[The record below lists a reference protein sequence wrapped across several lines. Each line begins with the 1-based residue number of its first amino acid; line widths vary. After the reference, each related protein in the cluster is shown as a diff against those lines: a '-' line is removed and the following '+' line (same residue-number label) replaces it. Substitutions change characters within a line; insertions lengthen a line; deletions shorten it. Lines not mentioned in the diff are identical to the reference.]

1 MWTHCPT
8 LDRVVVLMMK
18 KVKLPA
24 DAEQY
29 TELVKNEVALLR
41 TKMGGACIT
50 LNYRTARINANPV
63 LVIDFFSDR
72 GRLYTLRYDLPA
84 GTSLQNSRR
93 LSEILFLTRKEL
105 EETGQYVA

>member
-1 MWTHCPT
+1 
-8 LDRVVVLMMK
+8 MMK
-18 KVKLPA
+18 KVMLPA

-29 TELVKNEVALLR
+29 TGLAKNEVVLLR

-50 LNYRTARINANPV
+50 LNYRTARINAHPV

-84 GTSLQNSRR
+84 GTPQQSSRR
-93 LSEILFLTRKEL
+93 VLQILFLTRKAL
-105 EETGQYVA
+105 EETGQYAA

>member
-1 MWTHCPT
+1 
-8 LDRVVVLMMK
+8 MMK
-18 KVKLPA
+18 KVMLPA

-50 LNYRTARINANPV
+50 LNYRTARINTHPV

-84 GTSLQNSRR
+84 GTSQQSSRR
-93 LSEILFLTRKEL
+93 VSQILFLTRKAL
-105 EETGQYVA
+105 EETGLYAA

>member
-1 MWTHCPT
+1 MWTHCQA
-8 LDRVVVLMMK
+8 LDRVVGSMMK
-18 KVKLPA
+18 KVKLPT
-24 DAEQY
+24 DAGQY

-72 GRLYTLRYDLPA
+72 GRLYTLRYDLPT
-84 GTSLQNSRR
+84 GTPQQSSRR
-93 LSEILFLTRKEL
+93 VSQVLSLTRKAL
-105 EETGQYVA
+105 EETGLYAA

>member
-1 MWTHCPT
+1 
-8 LDRVVVLMMK
+8 MMK
-18 KVKLPA
+18 KVMLPA

-29 TELVKNEVALLR
+29 TELMKNEVALLR

-50 LNYRTARINANPV
+50 LNYRTARINAHPV

-84 GTSLQNSRR
+84 GTALQSSRR
-93 LSEILFLTRKEL
+93 VSQVLFLTRKEL
-105 EETGQYVA
+105 EETGQYVV

>member
-18 KVKLPA
+18 KVILPA
-24 DAEQY
+24 DTAQY
-29 TELVKNEVALLR
+29 TGLVKNEVSLLR
-41 TKMGGACIT
+41 TKMGSACIT